1 MLKMTYWLSHHTNSA
16 GSAVLYSADVIFFLW
31 LSLFGQLKMQV
42 MWAIFVP
49 FIPNSVLTG
58 IISDSL
64 AVAIVARV
72 RHIILSCIKQFL
84 FINSDIT

>member
-42 MWAIFVP
+42 MWATFVP